1 MDGSYLIQLVP
12 DGYDQS
18 PMDIRIGRLFKFGL
32 QTRHILSKLEAEE
45 VILLVLIRV
54 NGVCQGMEGSLIGG
68 VLNLLGQQ
76 GLVNLEN
83 DQVVFICKFI
93 SVLS

>member
-1 MDGSYLIQLVP
+1 
-12 DGYDQS
+12 
-18 PMDIRIGRLFKFGL
+18 MDIRIGRLFKFGL